1 MALCQS
7 PIEERQLEDMI
18 QRKEGP
24 ESSLGLASCPY
35 CRRPMSDECGEE
47 SHALQRDDAR
57 FKAVWSKEMGD
68 VGQGSVYRTVSVL
81 LISWDDE
88 AGDLRTGE
96 EVLIYT
102 CYDNEMTT

>member
-1 MALCQS
+1 MALYVS
-7 PIEERQLEDMI
+7 PVEERQLGDMI
-18 QRKEGP
+18 QQKVVP
-24 ESSLGLASCPY
+24 ESNIGPANCPY
-35 CRRPMSDECGEE
+35 CHRPMGYGCEEEC
-47 SHALQRDDAR
+47 HALQRDDAR

-88 AGDLRTGE
+88 AGDLKTEE

-102 CYDNEMTT
+102 YYDNEWSI